1 MRSEWGKWGNFLRG
15 IFGNSILFWVS
26 LWDVDAQTIRE
37 GRDCMAI
44 DFVGAKYRENE
55 AFAYKMRAREECH
68 VQNGRRYVRITIPDR
83 ASALSVSADMN
94 ARIRG
99 EQ

>member
-1 MRSEWGKWGNFLRG
+1 MVTPYYFGFRFGTLMRRQFARDVIAWL
-15 IFGNSILFWVS
+15 SISSVRS
-26 LWDVDAQTIRE
+26 T
-37 GRDCMAI
+37 G
-44 DFVGAKYRENE
+44 ENE

-94 ARIRG
+94 ARMRG